1 MSFFAEL
8 KRRNV
13 FRVGIAYLVVAWL
26 IMQVADVVINNI
38 GAPGWVFQVI
48 LLILGIGFPVALIFA
63 WAFELTPDGI
73 KKEKDVDRSQSV
85 RKETGRKLNYATIGI
100 LALAAG
106 YFFWESRIDQE
117 KGPQEKGPD
126 TFSQEETKQI
136 TNNDSEKMY
145 PAPFPDKS
153 VAVLPF
159 VNMSS
164 DPEQEYFSDGITEE
178 IINALVKIPGLSV
191 PARTSVFGFK
201 GHQGDVRNIGQQLN
215 VAYILEGSIRSQA
228 NQVRIT
234 AQLIKVDDGFHL
246 WSETYDRQLDNIFV
260 VQEEIASAISQVLVG
275 ALDVGVTTVPN
286 KTVNMEAYDTYLNGR
301 ALLRERKPNAIEVL
315 EHATQLDPTFAPA
328 WAALALAYQIH
339 GYYVPSGPELQEK
352 AIQTAQHALSM
363 DPLNVDAID
372 ALASAKRDTWHWAEA
387 EKLFDKALA
396 IDPESSELLE
406 DYSEFLCAVGKA
418 HKCLEVA
425 ERGHKLDPGFVPLT
439 RNYSA
444 ALLMTGQ
451 LQEAVDV
458 IQPLEPSWGAQFPTD
473 DGLISDFG
481 IDTDNALI
489 TGDVPAAIE
498 FMKKYEPG
506 DNFISIKAAALK
518 VLAGKAENEDLNT
531 LKTISVTDYPSVGW
545 YSFSIEGYLLA
556 YAGESDHVIDATLE
570 ITRISQW
577 GHSFFAWVPLW
588 NSVRANP
595 RFQEVLELYRL
606 PEYWDEAGWPDLCR
620 RVDAERIECE

>member
-26 IMQVADVVINNI
+26 IMQVSDVVINNI
-38 GAPGWVFQVI
+38 GAPGWLFQVI

-73 KKEKDVDRSQSV
+73 KKEKDVDRTQSV

-106 YFFWESRIDQE
+106 YFFWESRIDQDAASNTTE
-117 KGPQEKGPD
+117 PAK
-126 TFSQEETKQI
+126 TTVSTATTETPE
-136 TNNDSEKMY
+136 TST
-145 PAPFPDKS
+145 PAKNEKS

-201 GHQGDVRNIGQQLN
+201 GHKGDVRQIGQQLN

-260 VQEEIASAISQVLVG
+260 VQEEIASAISEVLVG
-275 ALDVGVTTVPN
+275 ALDVGVSTVPN
-286 KTVNMEAYDTYLNGR
+286 KTVNMEAYDTYLHGR

-315 EHATQLDPTFAPA
+315 EHATQLDPSFAPA
-328 WAALALAYQIH
+328 WAALAQAYQVH
-339 GYYVPSGPELQEK
+339 GYYVPSGVDLQEK
-352 AIQTAQHALSM
+352 AMQTAQHALSM
-363 DPLNVDAID
+363 DPLNVDALD
-372 ALASAKRDTWHWAEA
+372 ALASAKRDTWHWVEA
-387 EKLFDKALA
+387 EKLFDRALA

-406 DYSEFLCAVGKA
+406 DYAEFLCAVGKA
-418 HKCLEVA
+418 DKCLEFTEEV
-425 ERGHKLDPGFVPLT
+425 HKLDPGFVPLA
-439 RNYSA
+439 RQYA
-444 ALLMTGQ
+444 VALAMAGQ
-451 LQEAVDV
+451 LQESADV
-458 IQPLEPSWGAQFPTD
+458 LQSLAPTWGAQLPTD
-473 DGLISDFG
+473 DGLLSELG
-481 IDTDNALI
+481 IDTEIMLTINN
-489 TGDVPAAIE
+489 VPAAMDILRN
-498 FMKKYEPG
+498 YEPG
-506 DNFISIKAAALK
+506 ENFTSIKTAALN
-518 VLAGKAENEDLNT
+518 VLAGKAEDEDLEA
-531 LKTISVTDYPSVGW
+531 LKSISATAYPSVSW
-545 YSFSIEGYLLA
+545 YASSIEGYLLA
-556 YAGESDHVIDATLE
+556 YAGESDHVIDAAME
-570 ITRISQW
+570 ITRMTQW
-577 GHSFFAWVPLW
+577 GNLNVFYFPIWK
-588 NSVRANP
+588 SVRANP
-595 RFQEVLELYRL
+595 RFQELLELYKL
-606 PEYWDEAGWPDLCR
+606 PEYWDVAGWPDYCR
-620 RVDAERIECE
+620 RVDADRIECE

>member
-1 MSFFAEL
+1 MSFFTEL

-26 IMQVADVVINNI
+26 IMQVADIMINNI

-106 YFFWESRIDQE
+106 YFFWESRIDQ
-117 KGPQEKGPD
+117 D
-126 TFSQEETKQI
+126 TASNTVEPAKATLSTTTAETPNTSTSAK
-136 TNNDSEKMY
+136 N
-145 PAPFPDKS
+145 DKS

-159 VNMSS
+159 INMSS

-201 GHQGDVRNIGQQLN
+201 GHQGDVRQIGQQLN

-260 VQEEIASAISQVLVG
+260 VQEEIASAISEVLVG
-275 ALDVGVTTVPN
+275 ALDVGVSTVPN

-315 EHATQLDPTFAPA
+315 EKATQLDPTFAPA

-339 GYYVPSGPELQEK
+339 GYYVPSGPDLQEK

-363 DPLNVDAID
+363 DPSNVDAID

-387 EKLFDKALA
+387 EELFDKALA

-406 DYSEFLCAVGKA
+406 DYSEFLCSVGKA

-425 ERGHKLDPGFVPLT
+425 EKGHKLDPGFVPLT

-444 ALLMTGQ
+444 ALLMTGKY
-451 LQEAVDV
+451 QEAVDV
-458 IQPLEPSWGAQFPTD
+458 LQPLAPSWGAQFPSD
-473 DGLISDFG
+473 DGLISDLG

-489 TGDVPAAIE
+489 TNDVPAAME
-498 FMKKYEPG
+498 FMTNYEPS
-506 DNFISIKAAALK
+506 DNFIPIKAAALK
-518 VLAGKAENEDLNT
+518 VLAGKAESKDLNT
-531 LKTISVTDYPSVGW
+531 LKTISAINYSSVGW
-545 YSFSIEGYLLA
+545 YSTSIEGYLLA
-556 YAGESDHVIDATLE
+556 YAGESDHLIDATLE
-570 ITRISQW
+570 ITRIAKW
-577 GHSFFAWVPLW
+577 GQSFFAWVPLW
-588 NSVRANP
+588 NSVRTNP

-606 PEYWDEAGWPDLCR
+606 PEYWDETGWPEFCR

>member
-1 MSFFAEL
+1 
-8 KRRNV
+8 
-13 FRVGIAYLVVAWL
+13 
-26 IMQVADVVINNI
+26 
-38 GAPGWVFQVI
+38 
-48 LLILGIGFPVALIFA
+48 
-63 WAFELTPDGI
+63 
-73 KKEKDVDRSQSV
+73 
-85 RKETGRKLNYATIGI
+85 
-100 LALAAG
+100 
-106 YFFWESRIDQE
+106 
-117 KGPQEKGPD
+117 
-126 TFSQEETKQI
+126 
-136 TNNDSEKMY
+136 
-145 PAPFPDKS
+145 
-153 VAVLPF
+153 
-159 VNMSS
+159 MSS

-201 GHQGDVRNIGQQLN
+201 GHQGDVRQIGQQLN

-260 VQEEIASAISQVLVG
+260 VQEEIASAISEVLVG
-275 ALDVGVTTVPN
+275 ALDVGVSTVPN

-315 EHATQLDPTFAPA
+315 ELATQLDPTFAPA

-339 GYYVPSGPELQEK
+339 GYYVPSGPELQET

-372 ALASAKRDTWHWAEA
+372 ALASAKRDTWHWVEA

-406 DYSEFLCAVGKA
+406 DYAEFLCSVGNG
-418 HKCLEVA
+418 HKCLEVT
-425 ERGHKLDPGFVPLT
+425 ERGHELDPGFVPLT

-458 IQPLEPSWGAQFPTD
+458 LKPLEPSWGAQFPTD
-473 DGLISDFG
+473 DGMISDFG

-489 TGDVPAAIE
+489 TNDVAAAMK
-498 FMKKYEPG
+498 FMTNYEPS
-506 DNFISIKAAALK
+506 DKFIPIKAAALK
-518 VLAGKAENEDLNT
+518 VLAGTAENEDLNT
-531 LKTISVTDYPSVGW
+531 LKTISVTDYSSVGW

-556 YAGESDHVIDATLE
+556 YSGESDHTIDTTLE
-570 ITRISQW
+570 ISRMAQW
-577 GHSFFAWVPLW
+577 GNTSFAWMPLW
-588 NSVRANP
+588 NSVRTNP
-595 RFQEVLELYRL
+595 RFQEILELYKL
-606 PEYWDEAGWPDLCR
+606 PEYWDEAGWPDFCQ

>member
-26 IMQVADVVINNI
+26 VMQVADIVINNI

-48 LLILGIGFPVALIFA
+48 LLVLGIGFPVALIFA
-63 WAFELTPDGI
+63 WAFEMTPDGI
-73 KKEKDVDRSQSV
+73 KKEKDVDRSQSI
-85 RKETGRKLNYATIGI
+85 RKETGRKLNYMTIGV

-106 YFFWESRIDQE
+106 YFFWESRIDQDTA
-117 KGPQEKGPD
+117 PD
-126 TFSQEETKQI
+126 TVE
-136 TNNDSEKMY
+136 
-145 PAPFPDKS
+145 PAKTTVATTATEAPVTDVTAKSDKS

-201 GHQGDVRNIGQQLN
+201 GHQGDVRQIGQQLN

-234 AQLIKVDDGFHL
+234 AQLIKVNDGFHL

-260 VQEEIASAISQVLVG
+260 VQEEIAAAISEVLVG

-286 KTVNMEAYDTYLNGR
+286 RTVNMEAYDTYLNGR

-315 EHATQLDPTFAPA
+315 EHATQLDPSFAPA

-339 GYYVPSGPELQEK
+339 GYYVPSGVDLQEK

-387 EKLFDKALA
+387 EELYDKAMA

-406 DYSEFLCAVGKA
+406 DYSEFFCSVGKVY
-418 HKCLEVA
+418 KCLEVA
-425 ERGHKLDPGFVPLT
+425 ERGHKLDPGFAVLI
-439 RNYSA
+439 RNVSDG
-444 ALLMTGQ
+444 LLMTGQ
-451 LQEAVDV
+451 VQKSVDV
-458 IQPLEPSWGAQFPTD
+458 LQPLARSWGSQFPTD
-473 DGLISDFG
+473 DGLISELG
-481 IDTDNALI
+481 IDTKNMLV
-489 TGDVPAAIE
+489 TGDVPAAIKIIE
-498 FMKKYEPG
+498 NYEPG
-506 DNFISIKAAALK
+506 ENFIPIKAAVLN
-518 VLAGKAENEDLNT
+518 VLAGTSDSEDLKS
-531 LKTISVTDYPSVGW
+531 LKTISIANYPSLEW
-545 YSFSIEGYLLA
+545 YTASIEGYFLA
-556 YAGESDHVIDATLE
+556 YVGESDHIIDASLE
-570 ITRISQW
+570 ITRKTQW
-577 GHSFFAWVPLW
+577 GHSWAAWFPVW
-588 NSVRANP
+588 KSVRANP
-595 RFQEVLELYRL
+595 RFQEFLELYKL
-606 PEYWDEAGWPDLCR
+606 PEYWDVAGWPEFCR
-620 RVDAERIECE
+620 RIDSERIECR